1 MPKTVK
7 TPAAVLQ
14 SLIDEYQ
21 INAFSLS
28 KSAHIDYQTIRKI
41 LSGTGKI
48 RVPIALK
55 LGKYFGQPAAYFVNI
70 QFKAIET
77 ELAGNKT
84 FTKQLNSI
92 QKAQKPTGKAASKTK
107 SAKRKSNTLSEKRKK
122 AAKVPGARRAK
133 RRRVQHQ

>member
-7 TPAAVLQ
+7 TPATVLQ

-21 INAFSLS
+21 ISAFSLS
-28 KSAHIDYQTIRKI
+28 KATHIDYQAIRKI
-41 LSGTGKI
+41 LNGTGKI
-48 RVPIALK
+48 RVPIAIK
-55 LGKYFGQPAAYFVNI
+55 LGKFFGQPPAYFVNI
-70 QFKAIET
+70 QFKAIEN

-107 SAKRKSNTLSEKRKK
+107 AEKSKTNTLSAKRKK
-122 AAKVPGARRAK
+122 AAKIPRKTKAPVT
-133 RRRVQHQ
+133 QTT